1 MVTSKGKTK
10 VLESCIDQIVTTKNK
25 NISRQY
31 DANNCG

>member
-10 VLESCIDQIVTTKNK
+10 VLESRTDQIVTTKNK

-31 DANNCG
+31 VANSCG